1 MDRVT
6 GLIAANYE
14 TKALGSLNI
23 ERTIASLPY
32 GGRYRMIDFPLSN
45 MVNSG
50 IQTVGLVTPYKYRS
64 VMDHIGAGKEWG
76 LDRKNG
82 GLFILPGSVFGVA
95 SSQSRF
101 LLRDLKRNEVFLR
114 RSQADYVLVTSS
126 DAVYNMD
133 YRPLVDKHIETG
145 ADITM
150 LYREAVEDAP
160 NDLSLIL
167 SGEQVTGFNRGGLK
181 GEPLFRN
188 CFVMRRDLLINI
200 LEWYAAVDY
209 LDIFEALEDDL
220 GKMDIRG
227 YRFDG
232 YIRSIATV
240 RDYFQHSMELLRNE
254 VREELFSR
262 ENPIMTKVQDSVP
275 TKYLAGAVVK
285 NALIPAGCVIQGT
298 VENSILFRGVQVKP
312 GAVVRNSI
320 LMQSCVVEPGAVV
333 ENAIIDRGN
342 TIAAGTVLKGSPDN
356 VFILNK
362 HLI

>member
-6 GLIAANYE
+6 GLISANYE
-14 TKALGSLNI
+14 TKAFGSLTS

-50 IQTVGLVTPYKYRS
+50 IQTVGLITPYKYRS

-82 GLFILPGSVFGVA
+82 GLFILPGSVFGVS

-101 LLRDLKRNEVFLR
+101 LLRDLRRNEVFLK
-114 RSQADYVLVTSS
+114 RSQAEYVLLTST

-133 YRPLVDKHIETG
+133 YRPMVEQHMASG

-150 LYREAVEDAP
+150 LYHEAVSDAP
-160 NDLSLIL
+160 NDLRLTL
-167 SGEQVTGFNRGGLK
+167 SGDQVTGFIRGGHT
-181 GEPLFRN
+181 GDYLFRC
-188 CFVMRRDLLINI
+188 CFVIRRSLLLNI
-200 LEWYAAVDY
+200 LDWYAAVDY
-209 LDIFEALEDDL
+209 LDIFEALESDL

-227 YRFDG
+227 YRFNG
-232 YIRSIATV
+232 YICNIATI
-240 RDYFQHSMELLRNE
+240 RDYFQHSMELLKTE

-262 ENPIMTKVQDSVP
+262 EMPIMTKVQDSVP
-275 TKYLAGAVVK
+275 TKYLSGAVVK
-285 NALIPAGCVIQGT
+285 NALIPAGCVIQGI
-298 VENSILFRGVQVKP
+298 VENSILFRGVKVRP

-320 LMQSCVVEPGAVV
+320 LMQSCVVESGAVV
-333 ENAIIDRGN
+333 ENAILDRGN

-362 HLI
+362 NMI